1 LTTRC
6 GIGASPVNTISE
18 VTIDYVDSAFPL
30 ENAFDLH
37 PKRVCKSLSG
47 IYLVNITA
55 KLAIGCNSLF
65 IFNTNATGAFIKIEG
80 DGTIEWL
87 EGNEWFTG
95 NEWYEVY
102 STSINGEMIWAN
114 DTASLMMTFPA
125 LECTEQI
132 TITLSSSTGG
142 PISFGI
148 LWAGTLVYSHN
159 PAYGLTEGQVD
170 YSIKKELS
178 NGSYYYK
185 KRDIV
190 RTFSGSF
197 YETDIDIA
205 DDFLLGISRD
215 YGRQSMPWLVTN
227 LDNSR
232 WAVFGHLDDLMQ
244 ATYES
249 YGYEILKFK
258 LIEVL

>member
-1 LTTRC
+1 MTARC

-18 VTIDYVDSAFPL
+18 VTVDYADPAFPL
-30 ENAFDLH
+30 SNAFDLH
-37 PKRVCKSLSG
+37 PKRVCKSTAG
-47 IYLVNITA
+47 IYLLTIEA
-55 KLAIGCNSLF
+55 KLAIGCNSFF
-65 IFNTNATGAFIKIEG
+65 IFNTNAEGAFIEFEG
-80 DGTIEWL
+80 YGIIEWL
-87 EGNEWFTG
+87 NGNEWFTG

-114 DTASLMMTFPA
+114 NTASLVITFPT
-125 LECTEQI
+125 LENTEHLK
-132 TITLSSSTGG
+132 ITLGNSTAGR
-142 PISFGI
+142 IYFGI
-148 LWAGTLVYSHN
+148 LWAGTLIYSHN
-159 PAYGLTEGQVD
+159 PSYGLTEGQVD

-205 DDFLLGISRD
+205 DNFLLGISRD
-215 YGRQSMPWLVTN
+215 YGQQSMPWLVTN
-227 LDNSR
+227 LDNTR
-232 WAVFGHLDDLMQ
+232 WAMFGHLDDLMQ
-244 ATYES
+244 ATYAS
-249 YGYEILKFK
+249 YGYETLKFK